1 MLLPSTVR
9 PLVGA
14 HRGASADAPENTLAA
29 FDLAVEQGA
38 ERIEFDVH
46 RTRNGD
52 LVVLHDFSPRRTA
65 NGAGTVAELTLT
77 ELKALDAGAW
87 RGPRWAG
94 QRIPTL
100 AEVLDRYGERVYL
113 NVEIKVDQTPYRGI
127 EDEVA
132 AAIRERGL
140 YDRIVVSSFDFATVG
155 RLRQVDPQVRAA
167 LLAQERPDEAL
178 RVAAEIGAVG
188 VHLMSALIVRDNVA
202 RAAERG
208 LGILAWT
215 VDTEPEIKRLLALDI
230 DAIVSNVPALLRR
243 VVMDYRQG
251 R

>member
-1 MLLPSTVR
+1 MLFPANER
-9 PLVGA
+9 PLIGA

-38 ERIEFDVH
+38 ELIEFDVH
-46 RTRNGD
+46 RTRDGE
-52 LVVLHDFSPRRTA
+52 LVVLHDFSSRRTT
-65 NGAGTVAELTLT
+65 NGSGMVAEQTLA

-100 AEVLDRYGERVYL
+100 AEMLDRYGERVYL
-113 NVEIKVDQTPYRGI
+113 NIEIKVDKIPYQGI
-127 EDEVA
+127 EQAVA
-132 AAIRERGL
+132 AAIQVRGL
-140 YDRIVVSSFDFATVG
+140 RGRIVVSSFDFATIG
-155 RLRQVDPQVRAA
+155 RLRAVDPQIRAA
-167 LLAQERPDEAL
+167 LLAEQRPDQAI

-188 VHLMSALIVRDNVA
+188 VHLAASVIAPAVVDE
-202 RAAERG
+202 AAERG

-215 VDTEPEIKRLLALDI
+215 VDSEPEMQFLLDLNI
-230 DAIVSNVPALLRR
+230 DAIVSNVPAVLRR
-243 VVMDYRQG
+243 VVMDYRN